1 MNNIYTKVIRPALY
15 AVLIVLNLIILFLG
29 DPQFYL
35 YGNYRLNLVA
45 LIFFSVMLFLHFRI
59 QKSIKK
65 HKVE

>member
-1 MNNIYTKVIRPALY
+1 MNNIYTKIIRPALY

-35 YGNYRLNLVA
+35 YGNYRLNLLA

-59 QKSIKK
+59 QSSIKK